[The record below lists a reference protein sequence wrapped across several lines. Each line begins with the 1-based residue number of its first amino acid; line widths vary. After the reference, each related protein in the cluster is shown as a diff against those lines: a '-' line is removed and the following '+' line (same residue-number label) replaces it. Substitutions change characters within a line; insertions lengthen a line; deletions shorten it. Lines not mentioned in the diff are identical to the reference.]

1 MKLLFKPKHQKN
13 RTLKL
18 FQANV
23 KGFARG
29 LEAEKI
35 LGATNEINQKLPS
48 DFLVKWIGHDKP
60 DWVARGE
67 VNQKI
72 PHLVIEFYE
81 ARLRFLDSGEV
92 CDM

>member
-1 MKLLFKPKHQKN
+1 MKPKYIKKK
-13 RTLKL
+13 LKL

-29 LEAEKI
+29 LEAERI
-35 LGATNEINQKLPS
+35 LGATNETKEGLPS

-72 PHLVIEFYE
+72 PQLVIEFYE

-92 CDM
+92 GDM